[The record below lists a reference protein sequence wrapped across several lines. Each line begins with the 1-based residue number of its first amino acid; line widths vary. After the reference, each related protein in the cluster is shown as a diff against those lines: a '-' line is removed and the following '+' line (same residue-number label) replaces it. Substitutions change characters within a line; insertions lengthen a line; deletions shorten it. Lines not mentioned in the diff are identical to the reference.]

1 MSAVAPRSQAERRVV
16 DSPGSVGHD
25 AGAPVDGAPVHVA
38 PRPMIVAYG
47 ILAVAAT
54 SRSVEQLA
62 TRAAEAPVA
71 YGLSAVSAVVYVV
84 AWFALCRAAQRAP
97 AARIARAACTVELAG
112 VLLVGAASLLLPGTF
127 AHPTVWSEFGVG
139 YGFAPLVLPVA
150 ALWWLR
156 AARAA

>member
-1 MSAVAPRSQAERRVV
+1 MSAVATPAAPAAREAT
-16 DSPGSVGHD
+16 
-25 AGAPVDGAPVHVA
+25 GAHVA

-47 ILAVAAT
+47 VLAVAAT
-54 SRSVEQLA
+54 SRSAEQLL

-84 AWFALCRAAQRAP
+84 AWLALRRAP
-97 AARIARAACTVELAG
+97 RGGVAARVARVACSVELAG